1 MCDVSGKPT
10 LFLTLS
16 AADIYWGNLHY
27 FIASQTGEIEIGSTL
42 DEKSL
47 GKEKERNESYK

>member
-47 GKEKERNESYK
+47 EKKRKKREL